1 MDLRKSL
8 AADISMGDGSTGII
22 IFLAF
27 FIYVSN
33 LAPYIAA
40 GTSIIVISFALDDSF
55 WLGSDYSPL
64 ILAFVIGLDES
75 QFNEDA

>member
-8 AADISMGDGSTGII
+8 AADMSMGDGSTGII

-27 FIYVSN
+27 FMYVSN
-33 LAPYIAA
+33 RAPYIAA
-40 GTSIIVISFALDDSF
+40 GTSIIVISFTLDDVL
-55 WLGSDYSPL
+55 LGRDDSPL

-75 QFNEDA
+75 KFNEDA